1 MCCTSKANIKNK
13 KKKNQKIPINVHTFN
28 DITAIQMTGE
38 NWNTNCWP
46 KKTVFSWKS
55 YTVCCQPRKSLSSLF
70 PWPGNKQNWGPRVA
84 LVIADDTP
92 HTLRATHSTA
102 GPDSGCGISGEHTQ
116 LDLTLTL
123 ASLGDLR
130 SRVTNH
136 MSAEP
141 ILDSDDDFYWEW
153 IYTNCIHC

>member
-13 KKKNQKIPINVHTFN
+13 KKKQKIPINVHTFN
-28 DITAIQMTGE
+28 VITGIQMTGE
-38 NWNTNCWP
+38 NLKTNYWP
-46 KKTVFSWKS
+46 KKTVCFWKS
-55 YTVCCQPRKSLSSLF
+55 YTVCCQPRKSLSSSF
-70 PWPGNKQNWGPRVA
+70 PWPGNKQNWGPPVA
-84 LVIADDTP
+84 LVTADDTP

-102 GPDSGCGISGEHTQ
+102 SPDSGCGISGAHTQ

-130 SRVTNH
+130 SRVINH